1 MVQASLKYNDDPQ
14 LLLDIISAMPKRVNN
29 ALTLYRNK
37 LLGNIPKTREEFDPT
52 LLLSKV
58 EGGDKVLVFDS
69 SKDLP
74 EFDESFRKLI
84 RPAVRKSRR
93 QRKNIPD
100 DVPTPPPSSSSD
112 EDIFKEKIKKKKKIV
127 KRRK

>member
-1 MVQASLKYNDDPQ
+1 MLRKTAGGLWQEETDMDDR
-14 LLLDIISAMPKRVNN
+14 I
-29 ALTLYRNK
+29 
-37 LLGNIPKTREEFDPT
+37 DP
-52 LLLSKV
+52 LR
-58 EGGDKVLVFDS
+58 
-69 SKDLP
+69 DLP

-84 RPAVRKSRR
+84 RPVVRKSRR

-112 EDIFKEKIKKKKKIV
+112 EDIFKEKIKKKNKIV

>member
-1 MVQASLKYNDDPQ
+1 MKRKRDDCQGGRLQLKLRKTAGGLWQEDRVGIKLTRNELGLWETEMDDR
-14 LLLDIISAMPKRVNN
+14 M
-29 ALTLYRNK
+29 
-37 LLGNIPKTREEFDPT
+37 DP
-52 LLLSKV
+52 LR
-58 EGGDKVLVFDS
+58 
-69 SKDLP
+69 DLP
-74 EFDESFRKLI
+74 EFDESFRKMI